1 MLLPRSWPPF
11 FWICYAMC
19 VGVMGTALAS
29 PLYPLY
35 QAAWNLRASDITRVF
50 VVYMFGV
57 LASLLFMGRLTVRFG
72 FLANLRLGLVLM
84 TLGIVLSAVAG
95 NVSVFMAARLVIGI
109 ASGMISTSA
118 AIGLVQISSGRDPR
132 RVSAITTVAMTLG
145 FGLGPLAGG
154 LVAQWLPRPLVTAY
168 VPSIAMG
175 LLAVYALFQLRD
187 PAQSTT
193 PAAATA
199 RGGLRTALAH
209 WLPRIA
215 LPPRAGRRHF
225 WIASLGAF
233 SAFGMFSLYA
243 SLAPSFMRELV
254 PWHGPAVSG
263 STIAAIL
270 FLSSGF
276 QFLVRNWRTKTV
288 VVVSGAALVTCNLLL
303 AWTTQSRTALLFAAS
318 VLVTAF
324 GHGLANVAGMSVI
337 GKLTLP
343 RQRAGLLASY
353 MIVGY
358 LGTIVPILAVGWLAD
373 HLGLSRAV
381 ALFSYAM
388 AALSAGVASLAA
400 RTRELPSAPAVEA

>member
-1 MLLPRSWPPF
+1 MPLPRPRPDATF

-35 QAAWNLRASDITRVF
+35 QAAWNLRPSDITHIF

-57 LASLLFMGRLTVRFG
+57 LAILLFMGRLTARFG
-72 FLANLRLGLVLM
+72 FLAILRLGLLLM
-84 TLGIVLSAVAG
+84 TAGVALSALAG
-95 NVSVFMAARLVIGI
+95 NVPVFMAARLVIGV

-118 AIGLVQISSGRDPR
+118 ATGLVQVGGDRDPR

-145 FGLGPLAGG
+145 FAMGPLAGG
-154 LVAQWLPRPLVTAY
+154 LFAQWLPQPLVTAY
-168 VPSIAMG
+168 VPSFLMG
-175 LLAVYALFQLRD
+175 LVAVYVLFHLRVPQL
-187 PAQSTT
+187 PVH
-193 PAAATA
+193 AAAAPA
-199 RGGLRTALAH
+199 RGWRTA
-209 WLPRIA
+209 IA
-215 LPPRAGRRHF
+215 QWMPHVAFPPRAARRHF

-263 STIAAIL
+263 TTIAAIL
-270 FLSSGF
+270 FVSSAF
-276 QFLVRNWRTKTV
+276 QFLARKWRTKTV
-288 VVVSGAALVTCNLLL
+288 VVASGVALAACNLLL
-303 AWTTQSRTALLFAAS
+303 AWTTASRAPLLFAAS

-324 GHGLANVAGMSVI
+324 GHALANVAGMSVI
-337 GKLTLP
+337 GKLTHP
-343 RQRAGLLASY
+343 GNRAGLLASY

-373 HLGLSRAV
+373 HLGLTRAV
-381 ALFSYAM
+381 AVFSYTM
-388 AALSAGVASLAA
+388 AALSAVIAVLAM
-400 RTRELPSAPAVEA
+400 RTRELPAATA